1 MEHMVLLLFE
11 QILQLFLCIILGW
24 LLVQLRLLKP
34 EDSRV
39 LSKVCLYLITPCVT
53 INAFQIQRTP
63 ELMQGLALSL
73 CTAVGIHVFF
83 FIAVAL
89 LHRPLRL
96 MPVEQASLIYTNSG
110 NLIIP
115 LVTAVLGP
123 EWVIYSSMYQLVQ
136 QFPLWSHCR
145 ILLSGERSVS
155 LKKIFLNVNIISVF
169 AGALLFLLNVSL
181 PTVIAG
187 TMKSIASTIGPLSMF
202 VAGMLM
208 GDQDL
213 LAVLR
218 IRSIWKVA
226 FLRLILLPL
235 VVLCILKYS
244 GLASLVPSGES
255 ILMISLLAASAPA
268 AANVTQIAQVY
279 GHGGDY
285 AGAINVITTLLC
297 IGTMPLMVLL
307 YQM

>member
-1 MEHMVLLLFE
+1 MVLMLLE
-11 QILQLFLCIILGW
+11 QIVQLFLCIVLGW
-24 LLVQLRLLKP
+24 LLVRLHLLKP

-39 LSKVCLYLITPCVT
+39 LSKVCLYLVTPCVI
-53 INAFQIQRTP
+53 INAFQLQRTP
-63 ELMQGLALSL
+63 ELLQGLALSL
-73 CTAVGIHVFF
+73 GAAIGIHALF
-83 FIAVAL
+83 FIATAL
-89 LHRPLRL
+89 LRPLRL
-96 MPVEQASLIYTNSG
+96 TPVEQASLIYTNSG
-110 NLIIP
+110 NLNIP

-123 EWVIYSSMYQLVQ
+123 EWVIYCSMFQLVQ
-136 QFPLWSHCR
+136 QFPMWSHCR
-145 ILLSGERSVS
+145 IILSGDRNVS
-155 LKKIFLNVNIISVF
+155 LKKILLNVNIISVF
-169 AGALLFLLNVSL
+169 VGVLLFLLNLPL

-208 GDQDL
+208 GEQNL

-226 FLRLILLPL
+226 FLRLIALPL
-235 VVLCILKYS
+235 VVLCIFKYS
-244 GLASLVPSGES
+244 GLAALVPDGQS

-279 GHGGDY
+279 GHEGDY

>member
-1 MEHMVLLLFE
+1 MVLMLLE
-11 QILQLFLCIILGW
+11 QIVQLFLCIVLGW
-24 LLVQLRLLKP
+24 LLVRLHLLKP

-39 LSKVCLYLITPCVT
+39 LSKVCLYLVTPCVI
-53 INAFQIQRTP
+53 INAFQLQRTP
-63 ELMQGLALSL
+63 ELLQGLALSL
-73 CTAVGIHVFF
+73 GAAIGIHALF
-83 FIAVAL
+83 FIATAL
-89 LHRPLRL
+89 LRPLRL
-96 MPVEQASLIYTNSG
+96 TPVEQASLIYTNSG

-123 EWVIYSSMYQLVQ
+123 EWVIYCSMFQLVQ
-136 QFPLWSHCR
+136 QFPMWSHCR
-145 ILLSGERSVS
+145 IILSGDRNVS
-155 LKKIFLNVNIISVF
+155 LKKILLNVNIISVF
-169 AGALLFLLNVSL
+169 VGVLLFLLNLPL

-208 GDQDL
+208 GEQNL

-226 FLRLILLPL
+226 FLRLIALPL
-235 VVLCILKYS
+235 VVLCIFKYS
-244 GLASLVPSGES
+244 GLAALVPDGRS

-279 GHGGDY
+279 GHEGDY

>member
-1 MEHMVLLLFE
+1 MYRPGLAPGPPASAEAGG
-11 QILQLFLCIILGW
+11 QPG
-24 LLVQLRLLKP
+24 
-34 EDSRV
+34 
-39 LSKVCLYLITPCVT
+39 CLYLVTPCVI
-53 INAFQIQRTP
+53 INAFQLQRTP
-63 ELMQGLALSL
+63 ELLQGLALSL
-73 CTAVGIHVFF
+73 GAAIGIHALF
-83 FIAVAL
+83 FIATAL

-96 MPVEQASLIYTNSG
+96 TPVEQASLIYTNSG

-123 EWVIYSSMYQLVQ
+123 EWVIYCSMFQLVQ
-136 QFPLWSHCR
+136 QFPMWSHCR
-145 ILLSGERSVS
+145 IILSGDRNVS
-155 LKKIFLNVNIISVF
+155 LKKILLNVNIISVF
-169 AGALLFLLNVSL
+169 VGVLLFLLNLPL

-208 GDQDL
+208 GEQNL

-226 FLRLILLPL
+226 FLRLIALPL
-235 VVLCILKYS
+235 VVLCIFKYS
-244 GLASLVPSGES
+244 GLAALVPDGQS

-279 GHGGDY
+279 GHEGDY

>member
-1 MEHMVLLLFE
+1 MVLMLLE
-11 QILQLFLCIILGW
+11 QIVQLFLCIVLGW
-24 LLVQLRLLKP
+24 LLVRLHLLKP

-39 LSKVCLYLITPCVT
+39 LSKVCLYLVTPCVI
-53 INAFQIQRTP
+53 INAFQLQRTP
-63 ELMQGLALSL
+63 ELLQGLALSL
-73 CTAVGIHVFF
+73 GAAIGIHALF
-83 FIAVAL
+83 FIATAL
-89 LHRPLRL
+89 LRPLRL
-96 MPVEQASLIYTNSG
+96 TPVEQASLIYTNSG

-123 EWVIYSSMYQLVQ
+123 EWVIYCSMFQLVQ
-136 QFPLWSHCR
+136 QFPMWSHCR
-145 ILLSGERSVS
+145 IILSGDRNVS
-155 LKKIFLNVNIISVF
+155 LKKILLNVNIISVF
-169 AGALLFLLNVSL
+169 VGVLLFLLNLPL

-208 GDQDL
+208 GEQNL

-226 FLRLILLPL
+226 FLRLIALPL
-235 VVLCILKYS
+235 VVLCIFKYS
-244 GLASLVPSGES
+244 GLAALVPDGQS
-255 ILMISLLAASAPA
+255 ILMINLLAASAPA

-279 GHGGDY
+279 GHEGDY

>member
-1 MEHMVLLLFE
+1 MVLMLLE
-11 QILQLFLCIILGW
+11 QIVQLFLCIVLGW
-24 LLVQLRLLKP
+24 LLVRLHLLKP

-39 LSKVCLYLITPCVT
+39 LSKVCLYLVTPGVI
-53 INAFQIQRTP
+53 INAFQLQRTP
-63 ELMQGLALSL
+63 ELLQGLALSL
-73 CTAVGIHVFF
+73 GAALVIHALF
-83 FIAVAL
+83 FIATPL
-89 LHRPLRL
+89 LLPLRL
-96 MPVEQASLIYTNSG
+96 APVEQASLIYTNSG

-123 EWVIYSSMYQLVQ
+123 EWVIYCSMFQLVQ
-136 QFPLWSHCR
+136 QFPMWSHCR
-145 ILLSGERSVS
+145 IILSGDRNVS
-155 LKKIFLNVNIISVF
+155 LKKILLNVNIISVF
-169 AGALLFLLNVSL
+169 VGVLLFLLNLPL

-208 GDQDL
+208 GEQNL

-226 FLRLILLPL
+226 FLRLIALPL
-235 VVLCILKYS
+235 VVLCIFKYS
-244 GLASLVPSGES
+244 GLAALVPDGQS

-279 GHGGDY
+279 GHEGDY

>member
-1 MEHMVLLLFE
+1 MVLMLLE
-11 QILQLFLCIILGW
+11 QIVQLFLCIVLGW
-24 LLVQLRLLKP
+24 LLVRLHLLKP

-39 LSKVCLYLITPCVT
+39 LSKVCLYLVTPCVI
-53 INAFQIQRTP
+53 INAFQLQRTP
-63 ELMQGLALSL
+63 ELLQGLALSL
-73 CTAVGIHVFF
+73 GAAIGIHALF
-83 FIAVAL
+83 FIATAL
-89 LHRPLRL
+89 LRPLRL
-96 MPVEQASLIYTNSG
+96 TPVEQASLIYTNSG

-123 EWVIYSSMYQLVQ
+123 EWVIYCSMFQLVQ
-136 QFPLWSHCR
+136 QFPMWSHCR
-145 ILLSGERSVS
+145 IILSGDRNVS
-155 LKKIFLNVNIISVF
+155 LKKILLNVNIISVF
-169 AGALLFLLNVSL
+169 VGVLLFLLNRPL

-208 GDQDL
+208 GEQNL

-226 FLRLILLPL
+226 FLRLIALPL
-235 VVLCILKYS
+235 VVLCIFKYS
-244 GLASLVPSGES
+244 GLAALVPDGQS

-279 GHGGDY
+279 GHEGDY

>member
-1 MEHMVLLLFE
+1 MVLMLLE
-11 QILQLFLCIILGW
+11 QIVQLFLCIVLGW
-24 LLVQLRLLKP
+24 LLVRLHLLKP

-39 LSKVCLYLITPCVT
+39 LSKVCLYLVTPCVI
-53 INAFQIQRTP
+53 INAFQLQRTP
-63 ELMQGLALSL
+63 ELLQGLALSL
-73 CTAVGIHVFF
+73 GAAIGIHALF
-83 FIAVAL
+83 FIATAL

-96 MPVEQASLIYTNSG
+96 TPVEQASLIYTNSG

-123 EWVIYSSMYQLVQ
+123 EWVIYCSMFQLVQ
-136 QFPLWSHCR
+136 QFPMWSHCR
-145 ILLSGERSVS
+145 IILSGDRNVS
-155 LKKIFLNVNIISVF
+155 LKKILLNVNIISVF
-169 AGALLFLLNVSL
+169 VGVLLFLLTLPL

-208 GDQDL
+208 GEQNL

-226 FLRLILLPL
+226 FLRLI
-235 VVLCILKYS
+235 VLCIFKYS
-244 GLASLVPSGES
+244 GLAALVPDGQS

-279 GHGGDY
+279 GHEGDY

>member
-1 MEHMVLLLFE
+1 MVLMLLE
-11 QILQLFLCIILGW
+11 QIVQLFLCIVLGW
-24 LLVQLRLLKP
+24 LLVRLHLLKP

-39 LSKVCLYLITPCVT
+39 LSKVCLYLVTPCVI
-53 INAFQIQRTP
+53 INAFQLQRTP
-63 ELMQGLALSL
+63 ELLQGLALSL
-73 CTAVGIHVFF
+73 GAAIGIHALF
-83 FIAVAL
+83 FIATAL
-89 LHRPLRL
+89 LRPLRL
-96 MPVEQASLIYTNSG
+96 TPVEQASLIYTNSG

-123 EWVIYSSMYQLVQ
+123 EWVIYCSMFQLVQ
-136 QFPLWSHCR
+136 QFPMWSHCR
-145 ILLSGERSVS
+145 IILSGDRNVS
-155 LKKIFLNVNIISVF
+155 LKKILLNVNIISVF
-169 AGALLFLLNVSL
+169 VGVLLFLLNLPL

-208 GDQDL
+208 GEQNL

-226 FLRLILLPL
+226 FLPL
-235 VVLCILKYS
+235 VVLCIFKYS
-244 GLASLVPSGES
+244 GLAALVPDGQS

-279 GHGGDY
+279 GHEGDY

>member
-1 MEHMVLLLFE
+1 MVLMLLE
-11 QILQLFLCIILGW
+11 QIVQLFLCIVLGW
-24 LLVQLRLLKP
+24 LLVRLHLLKP

-39 LSKVCLYLITPCVT
+39 LSKVCLYLVTPCV
-53 INAFQIQRTP
+53 IMF
-63 ELMQGLALSL
+63 
-73 CTAVGIHVFF
+73 
-83 FIAVAL
+83 
-89 LHRPLRL
+89 
-96 MPVEQASLIYTNSG
+96 
-110 NLIIP
+110 
-115 LVTAVLGP
+115 
-123 EWVIYSSMYQLVQ
+123 QLVQ
-136 QFPLWSHCR
+136 QFPMWSHCR
-145 ILLSGERSVS
+145 IILSGDRNVS
-155 LKKIFLNVNIISVF
+155 LKKILLNVNIISVF
-169 AGALLFLLNVSL
+169 VGVLLFLLNLPL

-208 GDQDL
+208 GEQNL

-226 FLRLILLPL
+226 FLRLIALPL
-235 VVLCILKYS
+235 VVLCIFKYS
-244 GLASLVPSGES
+244 GLAALVPDGQS

-279 GHGGDY
+279 GHEGDY

>member
-1 MEHMVLLLFE
+1 MVLMLLE
-11 QILQLFLCIILGW
+11 QIVQLFLCIVLGW
-24 LLVQLRLLKP
+24 LLVRLHLLKP

-39 LSKVCLYLITPCVT
+39 LSKVCLYLVTPCVI
-53 INAFQIQRTP
+53 INAFQLQRTP
-63 ELMQGLALSL
+63 ELLQGLALSL
-73 CTAVGIHVFF
+73 GAAIGIHALF
-83 FIAVAL
+83 FIATAL
-89 LHRPLRL
+89 LRPLRL
-96 MPVEQASLIYTNSG
+96 TPVEQASLIYTNSG

-123 EWVIYSSMYQLVQ
+123 EWVIYCSMFQLVQ
-136 QFPLWSHCR
+136 QFPMWSHCR
-145 ILLSGERSVS
+145 IILSGDRNVS
-155 LKKIFLNVNIISVF
+155 LKKILLNVNIISVF
-169 AGALLFLLNVSL
+169 VGVLLFLLNLPL

-208 GDQDL
+208 GEQNL

-226 FLRLILLPL
+226 FLRLIALPL
-235 VVLCILKYS
+235 VVLCIFKYS
-244 GLASLVPSGES
+244 GLAALVPDGQS
-255 ILMISLLAASAPA
+255 ILMISLLVASAPA

-279 GHGGDY
+279 GHEGDY

>member
-1 MEHMVLLLFE
+1 MVLLLFE
-11 QILQLFLCIILGW
+11 QIVQLFLCIVLGW

-34 EDSRV
+34 TDSRV
-39 LSKVCLYLITPCVT
+39 LSVVCLYLITPCVT
-53 INAFQIQRTP
+53 ITAFQIQRTP
-63 ELMQGLALSL
+63 ELLQGLVLSL
-73 CTAVGIHVFF
+73 CTAIGIHVFF
-83 FIAVAL
+83 FIAVAV
-89 LHRPLRL
+89 LHRPLRIT
-96 MPVEQASLIYTNSG
+96 PVEQASLIYTNSG

-115 LVTAVLGP
+115 LVTAVLGS

-136 QFPLWSHCR
+136 QFPMWSHCR
-145 ILLSGERSVS
+145 ILLSGERKVS
-155 LKKIFLNVNIISVF
+155 LKKLFLNVNILSVF
-169 AGALLFLLNVSL
+169 VGVLLFLLNVSL

-187 TMKSIASTIGPLSMF
+187 TMQSIASTIGSLSMF

-226 FLRLILLPL
+226 FLRLIALPL

-244 GLASLVPSGES
+244 GLAALVPDGQS
-255 ILMISLLAASAPA
+255 ILLISLLAASAPA

-279 GHGGDY
+279 GHEGDY

-307 YQM
+307 YQL

>member
-1 MEHMVLLLFE
+1 MVLMLLE
-11 QILQLFLCIILGW
+11 QIVQLFLCIVLGW
-24 LLVQLRLLKP
+24 LLVRLHLLKP

-39 LSKVCLYLITPCVT
+39 LSKVCLYLVTPCVI
-53 INAFQIQRTP
+53 INAFQLQRTP
-63 ELMQGLALSL
+63 ELLQGLALSL
-73 CTAVGIHVFF
+73 GAAIGIHALF
-83 FIAVAL
+83 FIATAL

-96 MPVEQASLIYTNSG
+96 TPVEQASLIYTNSG

-123 EWVIYSSMYQLVQ
+123 EWVIYCSMFQLVQ
-136 QFPLWSHCR
+136 QFPMWSHCR
-145 ILLSGERSVS
+145 IILSGDRNVS
-155 LKKIFLNVNIISVF
+155 LKKILLNVISVF
-169 AGALLFLLNVSL
+169 VGVLLFLLNLPL

-208 GDQDL
+208 GEQNL

-226 FLRLILLPL
+226 FLRLIALPL
-235 VVLCILKYS
+235 VVLCIFKYS
-244 GLASLVPSGES
+244 GLAALVPDGQS

-279 GHGGDY
+279 GHEGDY

>member
-1 MEHMVLLLFE
+1 MVLMLLE
-11 QILQLFLCIILGW
+11 QIVQLFLCIVLGW
-24 LLVQLRLLKP
+24 LLVRLHLLKP

-39 LSKVCLYLITPCVT
+39 LSKVCLYLVTPCVI
-53 INAFQIQRTP
+53 INAFQLQRTP
-63 ELMQGLALSL
+63 ELLQGLALSL
-73 CTAVGIHVFF
+73 GAAIGIHALF
-83 FIAVAL
+83 FIATAL

-96 MPVEQASLIYTNSG
+96 TPVEQASLIYTNSG

-123 EWVIYSSMYQLVQ
+123 EWVIYCSMFQLVQ
-136 QFPLWSHCR
+136 QFPMWSHCR
-145 ILLSGERSVS
+145 IILSGDRNVS
-155 LKKIFLNVNIISVF
+155 LKKILLNVNIISVF
-169 AGALLFLLNVSL
+169 VGVLLFLLNLPL

-208 GDQDL
+208 GEQNL
-213 LAVLR
+213 LA
-218 IRSIWKVA
+218 
-226 FLRLILLPL
+226 LIALPL
-235 VVLCILKYS
+235 VVLCIFKYS
-244 GLASLVPSGES
+244 GLAALVPDGQS

-279 GHGGDY
+279 GHEGDY

>member
-1 MEHMVLLLFE
+1 MVLMLLE
-11 QILQLFLCIILGW
+11 QIVQLFLCIVLGW
-24 LLVQLRLLKP
+24 LLVRLHLLKP

-39 LSKVCLYLITPCVT
+39 LSKVCLYLVTPCVI
-53 INAFQIQRTP
+53 INAFQLQRTP
-63 ELMQGLALSL
+63 ELLQGLALSL
-73 CTAVGIHVFF
+73 GAAIGIHALF
-83 FIAVAL
+83 FIATAL
-89 LHRPLRL
+89 LRPLRL
-96 MPVEQASLIYTNSG
+96 TPVEQASLIYTNSG

-123 EWVIYSSMYQLVQ
+123 EWVIYCSMFQLVQ
-136 QFPLWSHCR
+136 QFPMWSHCR
-145 ILLSGERSVS
+145 IILSGDRNVS
-155 LKKIFLNVNIISVF
+155 LKKILLNVNIISVF
-169 AGALLFLLNVSL
+169 VGVLLFLLNLPL

-208 GDQDL
+208 GEQNL

-226 FLRLILLPL
+226 FLRLIALPL
-235 VVLCILKYS
+235 VVLCIFKYS
-244 GLASLVPSGES
+244 GLAALVPDGQS

-279 GHGGDY
+279 GHEGDY

-297 IGTMPLMVLL
+297 VGTMPLMVLL

>member
-1 MEHMVLLLFE
+1 MYRPGLAPGPPASAEAGGQPGSVQSLSY
-11 QILQLFLCIILGW
+11 
-24 LLVQLRLLKP
+24 LV
-34 EDSRV
+34 
-39 LSKVCLYLITPCVT
+39 TPCVI
-53 INAFQIQRTP
+53 INAFQLQRTP
-63 ELMQGLALSL
+63 ELLQGLALSL
-73 CTAVGIHVFF
+73 GAAIGIHALF
-83 FIAVAL
+83 FIATAL

-96 MPVEQASLIYTNSG
+96 TPVEQASLIYTNSG

-123 EWVIYSSMYQLVQ
+123 EWVIYCSMFQLVQ
-136 QFPLWSHCR
+136 QFPMWSHCR
-145 ILLSGERSVS
+145 IILSGDRNVS
-155 LKKIFLNVNIISVF
+155 LKKILLNVNIISVF
-169 AGALLFLLNVSL
+169 VGVLLFLLNLPL

-208 GDQDL
+208 GEQNL

-226 FLRLILLPL
+226 FLRLIALPL
-235 VVLCILKYS
+235 VVLCIFKYS
-244 GLASLVPSGES
+244 GLAALVPDGQS

-279 GHGGDY
+279 GHEGDY

>member
-1 MEHMVLLLFE
+1 MVLMLLE
-11 QILQLFLCIILGW
+11 QIVQLFLCIVLGW
-24 LLVQLRLLKP
+24 LLVRLHLLKP

-39 LSKVCLYLITPCVT
+39 LSKVCLYLVTPCVI
-53 INAFQIQRTP
+53 INAFQLQRTP
-63 ELMQGLALSL
+63 ELLQGLALSL
-73 CTAVGIHVFF
+73 GAAIGIHALF
-83 FIAVAL
+83 FIATAL
-89 LHRPLRL
+89 LRPLRL
-96 MPVEQASLIYTNSG
+96 TPVEQASLIYTNSG

-123 EWVIYSSMYQLVQ
+123 EWVIYCSMFQLVQ
-136 QFPLWSHCR
+136 QFPMWSHCR
-145 ILLSGERSVS
+145 IILSGDRNVS
-155 LKKIFLNVNIISVF
+155 LKKILLNVNIISVF
-169 AGALLFLLNVSL
+169 VGVLLFLLNLPL

-208 GDQDL
+208 GEQNL

-226 FLRLILLPL
+226 FLRLIALPL
-235 VVLCILKYS
+235 VVLCIFKYS
-244 GLASLVPSGES
+244 GLAALVPDGQS

-268 AANVTQIAQVY
+268 ADNVTQIAQVY
-279 GHGGDY
+279 GHEGDY

>member
-1 MEHMVLLLFE
+1 MVLMLLE
-11 QILQLFLCIILGW
+11 QIVQLFLCIVLGW
-24 LLVQLRLLKP
+24 LLVRLHLLKP

-39 LSKVCLYLITPCVT
+39 LSKVCLYLVTPCVI
-53 INAFQIQRTP
+53 INAFQLQRTP
-63 ELMQGLALSL
+63 ELLQGLALSL
-73 CTAVGIHVFF
+73 GAAIGIHALFF
-83 FIAVAL
+83 
-89 LHRPLRL
+89 
-96 MPVEQASLIYTNSG
+96 TNSG

-123 EWVIYSSMYQLVQ
+123 EWVIYCSMFQLVQ
-136 QFPLWSHCR
+136 QFPMWSHCR
-145 ILLSGERSVS
+145 IILSGDRNVS
-155 LKKIFLNVNIISVF
+155 LKKILLNVNIISVF
-169 AGALLFLLNVSL
+169 VGVLLFLLNLPL

-208 GDQDL
+208 GEQNL

-226 FLRLILLPL
+226 FLRLIALPL
-235 VVLCILKYS
+235 VVLCIFKYS
-244 GLASLVPSGES
+244 GLAALVPDGQS

-279 GHGGDY
+279 GHEGDY

>member
-1 MEHMVLLLFE
+1 MVLMLLE
-11 QILQLFLCIILGW
+11 QIVQLFLCIVLGW
-24 LLVQLRLLKP
+24 LLVRLHLLKP

-39 LSKVCLYLITPCVT
+39 LSKVCLYLVTPCVI
-53 INAFQIQRTP
+53 INAFQLQRTP
-63 ELMQGLALSL
+63 ELLQGLALSL
-73 CTAVGIHVFF
+73 GAAIGIHALF
-83 FIAVAL
+83 FIATAL

-96 MPVEQASLIYTNSG
+96 TPVEQASLIYTNSG

-123 EWVIYSSMYQLVQ
+123 EWVIYCSMFQLVQ
-136 QFPLWSHCR
+136 QFPMWSHCR
-145 ILLSGERSVS
+145 IILSGDRNVS
-155 LKKIFLNVNIISVF
+155 LKKILLNVNIISVF
-169 AGALLFLLNVSL
+169 VGVLLYLPL

-208 GDQDL
+208 GEQNL

-226 FLRLILLPL
+226 FLRLIALPL
-235 VVLCILKYS
+235 VVLCIFKYS
-244 GLASLVPSGES
+244 GLAALVPDGQS

-279 GHGGDY
+279 GHEGDY

>member
-1 MEHMVLLLFE
+1 MVLMLLE
-11 QILQLFLCIILGW
+11 QIVQLFLCIVLGW
-24 LLVQLRLLKP
+24 LLVRLHLLKP

-39 LSKVCLYLITPCVT
+39 LSKVCLYLVTPCVI
-53 INAFQIQRTP
+53 INAFQLQRTP
-63 ELMQGLALSL
+63 ELLQGLALSL
-73 CTAVGIHVFF
+73 GAAIGIHALF
-83 FIAVAL
+83 FIATAL

-96 MPVEQASLIYTNSG
+96 TPVEQASLIYTNSG

-123 EWVIYSSMYQLVQ
+123 EWVIYCSMFQLVQ
-136 QFPLWSHCR
+136 QFPMWSHCR
-145 ILLSGERSVS
+145 IILSGDRNVS
-155 LKKIFLNVNIISVF
+155 LKKILLNVNIISVF
-169 AGALLFLLNVSL
+169 VGVLLFLLNLPL

-208 GDQDL
+208 GEQNL

-226 FLRLILLPL
+226 FLRLTPPL
-235 VVLCILKYS
+235 VVLCIFK
-244 GLASLVPSGES
+244 
-255 ILMISLLAASAPA
+255 LLWPCGPGAGWPVHPDDQPAGSKCPA

-279 GHGGDY
+279 GHEGDY

>member
-1 MEHMVLLLFE
+1 MLRQGAKNGGF
-11 QILQLFLCIILGW
+11 QL
-24 LLVQLRLLKP
+24 
-34 EDSRV
+34 
-39 LSKVCLYLITPCVT
+39 
-53 INAFQIQRTP
+53 QRTP
-63 ELMQGLALSL
+63 ELLQGLALSL
-73 CTAVGIHVFF
+73 GAAIGIHALF
-83 FIAVAL
+83 FIATAL

-96 MPVEQASLIYTNSG
+96 TPVEQASLIYTNSG

-123 EWVIYSSMYQLVQ
+123 EWVIYCSMFQLVQ
-136 QFPLWSHCR
+136 QFPMWSHCR
-145 ILLSGERSVS
+145 IILSGDRNVS
-155 LKKIFLNVNIISVF
+155 LKKILLNVNIISVF
-169 AGALLFLLNVSL
+169 VGVLLFLLNLPL

-208 GDQDL
+208 GEQNL

-226 FLRLILLPL
+226 FLRLIALPL
-235 VVLCILKYS
+235 VVLCIFKYS
-244 GLASLVPSGES
+244 GLAALVPDGQS

-279 GHGGDY
+279 GHEGDY

>member
-1 MEHMVLLLFE
+1 M
-11 QILQLFLCIILGW
+11 
-24 LLVQLRLLKP
+24 
-34 EDSRV
+34 
-39 LSKVCLYLITPCVT
+39 
-53 INAFQIQRTP
+53 
-63 ELMQGLALSL
+63 
-73 CTAVGIHVFF
+73 
-83 FIAVAL
+83 
-89 LHRPLRL
+89 
-96 MPVEQASLIYTNSG
+96 EQASLIYTNSG

-123 EWVIYSSMYQLVQ
+123 EWVIYCSMFQLVQ
-136 QFPLWSHCR
+136 QFPMWSHCR
-145 ILLSGERSVS
+145 IILSGDRNVS
-155 LKKIFLNVNIISVF
+155 LKKILLNVNIISVF
-169 AGALLFLLNVSL
+169 VGVLLFLLNLPL

-208 GDQDL
+208 GEQNL
-213 LAVLR
+213 LAVMLHPQH
-218 IRSIWKVA
+218 
-226 FLRLILLPL
+226 LEGGLPRLICPAAGGP
-235 VVLCILKYS
+235 VYFQILWPC
-244 GLASLVPSGES
+244 GPGADGQS

-279 GHGGDY
+279 GHEGDY

>member
-1 MEHMVLLLFE
+1 MVLMLLE
-11 QILQLFLCIILGW
+11 QIVQLFLCIVLGW
-24 LLVQLRLLKP
+24 LLVRLHLLKP

-39 LSKVCLYLITPCVT
+39 LSKVCLYLVTPCVI
-53 INAFQIQRTP
+53 INAFQLQRTP
-63 ELMQGLALSL
+63 ELLQGLALSL
-73 CTAVGIHVFF
+73 GAAIGIHALF
-83 FIAVAL
+83 FIATAL
-89 LHRPLRL
+89 LRPLRL
-96 MPVEQASLIYTNSG
+96 TPVEQASLIYTNSG

-123 EWVIYSSMYQLVQ
+123 EWVIYCSMFQLVQ
-136 QFPLWSHCR
+136 QFPMWSHCR
-145 ILLSGERSVS
+145 IILSGDRNVS
-155 LKKIFLNVNIISVF
+155 LKKILLNVNIISVF
-169 AGALLFLLNVSL
+169 VGVLLFLLNLPL
-181 PTVIAG
+181 PTVNAG

-208 GDQDL
+208 GEQNL

-226 FLRLILLPL
+226 FLRLIALPL
-235 VVLCILKYS
+235 VVLCIFKYS
-244 GLASLVPSGES
+244 GLAALVPDGQS

-279 GHGGDY
+279 GHEGDY